1 MIDRR
6 PIPSKEKNWKSSG
19 GNGRGGT
26 KWLSLR
32 DREKPVSDLR
42 TRFFPRFVRC
52 TERGSAPGVHAFY
65 DAIYMHNVTA
75 ASTWEHGYVAISCR
89 SFLLRDPAR
98 TVSLPTPFAPRRVEK
113 DDRGGAK
120 GERHAIAMLE
130 IDQWVFLALLAVRLA
145 AWLRIYCVS
154 IFRGTIVRSDAF
166 IVALVALLVSCF
178 SVNEMGMEKE
188 RYRAFI

>member
-1 MIDRR
+1 MTPLCFAENSSRFRSWAKLAPNHGTYLPHRTPRKTYIYISLSFSKEWMIDRR

-98 TVSLPTPFAPRRVEK
+98 TVPLPTPFAPRRVEK
-113 DDRGGAK
+113 DDRGGGQGGKA
-120 GERHAIAMLE
+120 R
-130 IDQWVFLALLAVRLA
+130 DR
-145 AWLRIYCVS
+145 
-154 IFRGTIVRSDAF
+154 DA
-166 IVALVALLVSCF
+166 
-178 SVNEMGMEKE
+178 
-188 RYRAFI
+188 RD